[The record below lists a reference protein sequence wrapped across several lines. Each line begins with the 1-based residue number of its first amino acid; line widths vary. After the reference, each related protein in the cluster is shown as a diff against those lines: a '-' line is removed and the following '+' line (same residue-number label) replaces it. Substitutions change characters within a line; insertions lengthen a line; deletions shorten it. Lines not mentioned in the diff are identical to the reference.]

1 MRRAGGADECR
12 RFVIAETISAGVMG
26 VVAILA
32 TATLH
37 AEIFAAVLLLF
48 AGMMLG
54 HALAIHLGL
63 AHPPGARNDRDRG
76 SPR

>member
-1 MRRAGGADECR
+1 MRRTSDAEEGR
-12 RFVIAETISAGVMG
+12 RFVIAETISAAVIGVAA
-26 VVAILA
+26 VVV
-32 TATLH
+32 TALLH
-37 AEIFAAVLLLF
+37 EEVFAAVLLLF

-54 HALAIHLGL
+54 HAVAIHLGL

>member
-1 MRRAGGADECR
+1 MRRTSDAEERR
-12 RFVIAETISAGVMG
+12 RFVIAETISAAVVG
-26 VVAILA
+26 VVAVVV

-37 AEIFAAVLLLF
+37 AEVFAAVLLVF

-54 HALAIHLGL
+54 HALARHLGL

>member
-1 MRRAGGADECR
+1 MRPAGGADQRR
-12 RFVIAETISAGVMG
+12 RFVIAETISAAVMG
-26 VVAILA
+26 VVAVVV

-37 AEIFAAVLLLF
+37 AEVFAAVLLLF

-54 HALAIHLGL
+54 HALAIHLGF
-63 AHPPGARNDRDRG
+63 AHAPRARNNRDRG